1 MGAEM
6 ESNTVGLSEA
16 KTHFYRLVGDVEKGN
31 TFTITR
37 HGVPVAELRP
47 PEPLVNRPR
56 FTPAEAVAALLAFRD
71 AHPLGDGLTVQQLM
85 DESRYG
91 AAPVDAAG
99 ADARAAVEEWREVRK
114 GIRLDGLS
122 IRELIDEGR
131 MGAEPSPGDPS

>member
-1 MGAEM
+1 MD
-6 ESNTVGLSEA
+6 SNIVGLHEA
-16 KTHFYRLVGDVEKGN
+16 KTHLSRLVGEVERGK

-37 HGVPVAELRP
+37 RGVPVAELRP

-56 FTPAEAVAALLAFRD
+56 FTPSEAVAALLAFRD
-71 AHPLGDGLTVQQLM
+71 AHPLGDGLTVQQLIE
-85 DESRYG
+85 ESRYG
-91 AAPVDAAG
+91 VAPGGNGG